1 MLAVFPFA
9 NQREFPST
17 TVILISRILTT
28 IPFTRLTEK
37 HDIEAKPFD
46 KFPYLFRDRVP
57 TVLLE
62 EWPLSCRLFDGEAV
76 SGPVPTLFSDRPDAA
91 RLALESDPER
101 ACQDLAKIFRKFAI
115 HEYIPAGLGWA
126 TVLKPR

>member
-1 MLAVFPFA
+1 VNFFCVFSNNGDHF
-9 NQREFPST
+9 R
-17 TVILISRILTT
+17 SRK
-28 IPFTRLTEK
+28 RLQYSNNYLS
-37 HDIEAKPFD
+37 
-46 KFPYLFRDRVP
+46 KFYLLRDRVP

-91 RLALESDPER
+91 RQALESDPER

>member
-1 MLAVFPFA
+1 M
-9 NQREFPST
+9 
-17 TVILISRILTT
+17 
-28 IPFTRLTEK
+28 
-37 HDIEAKPFD
+37 
-46 KFPYLFRDRVP
+46 FRDRVP

-62 EWPLSCRLFDGEAV
+62 EWPLSCRLFDGEMV

-91 RLALESDPER
+91 RLALEGDPER

-115 HEYIPAGLGWA
+115 HEYIPAGLGWE

>member
-1 MLAVFPFA
+1 M
-9 NQREFPST
+9 T
-17 TVILISRILTT
+17 I
-28 IPFTRLTEK
+28 IPFTRYWRKKRRK
-37 HDIEAKPFD
+37 HVVIRL
-46 KFPYLFRDRVP
+46 PYLSRARVP

-62 EWPLSCRLFDGEAV
+62 EWPLSCRLFDGEMV

-91 RLALESDPER
+91 RLALEADPER